1 MQILN
6 DACIQT
12 LGLEEPENASLRH
25 INGKLQITKS
35 SNGTMSLNNTQ
46 NLRLGGYSNGHYL
59 NNSFTNNQNSNN
71 NSFFN
76 STDNISKLLNQNKSP
91 FNMVDISIDDN
102 MDCNIKPNANLL
114 CVSNNNNNDYQQSNS
129 FSSGSNFQLRQPII
143 KMPPHLQ
150 QQQQQPQNNY
160 QKVPMLDFSF
170 KPTNNQPMKTTMPA
184 YMQPNTSSPQYQPNQ
199 YQKSHD
205 NYNHGD
211 NLVGYR
217 PNNFLKNPSQPESY
231 YRRLNQNG
239 IEEHQAY
246 NHLNQY
252 KLDGLHPNNNYQQQN
267 SPKNYNNNQ
276 YQQNYNENNYSSGQQ
291 HLKFSPKLNS
301 DHKFYQPK
309 PLSNP
314 TRLNVNAEATRRP
327 DLIFENS
334 NQEYTVEEIQNQVDY
349 YYEKSFKNLTK
360 NEADLKES
368 NSKTELLVVKTE
380 DETRL
385 TSHLR
390 SQTVETI
397 DLNGHRT
404 RENDEELHQ
413 SAYHHHSRN
422 PAAESP
428 HQQQQ
433 QTPVAQ
439 VRSRRSSLSST
450 TMPNCFS
457 IATADI
463 NIDVDCVVDS
473 EKTDSSSTPHRPFT
487 KPRVSNINPLSY
499 YETRVK
505 KNEPELIVS
514 PVVKEEETSTVEEV
528 MNSMPSAKPR
538 LKPNQLNETT
548 KLIQEL
554 SDASDEGIQMSSDIN
569 DSEKINEEKVEKKA
583 RTSVAKPR
591 SKSTPNP
598 LPKPRNSVRLDNEK
612 YNSDD
617 ETDSNEAGYC
627 EENLDDDDYKHDD
640 QLNYIDTSTS
650 TISSEHNVKPNH
662 PRQAHVVN
670 QSLVDN
676 NQHFIS
682 SDNSI
687 DITDLPKKSAKFT
700 TENDVRKK
708 LDLNLASCLNR
719 NNYTS
724 PAYTMNPN
732 SEKKSNTISSST
744 SSSSR
749 SSELEPSLSPRSE
762 SGSSS
767 SQHAVSNSSSTVS
780 SPSHSTSN
788 FSQQSSQHFKS
799 AVHSPN
805 KQLNNINEI
814 EPSQNTSSGVVN
826 QIKNMFEVAKPH
838 RNDILLSP
846 SPAKPALRK
855 FNIAASP
862 TTTKQEITTPKLQAK
877 RVEEEEKPEYMNLS
891 NNYIAK
897 ARPKETKREALPP
910 PPTSPPLPPT
920 QPPIS
925 PNYKINHFEIES
937 LQSSPTKHVKQSS
950 PTKQTA
956 KTTENLVS
964 KLISDSP
971 ISQQRPKHAPI
982 NIQTEL
988 NSDTLNHHQAKS
1000 SPLAST
1006 AGHTSRQQRQMSS
1019 ASSNTNYTL
1028 QSVKITPTAST
1039 SGGALNNTEF
1049 RMLNAHSS
1057 ERSTTP
1063 SGKSSNT
1070 SMANIVDRRVMIRHI
1085 PEAVDEVKLDFEGQ
1099 RRVVVPGYMTSA
1111 DILRNMLLNNANNA
1125 ANMGVANGTDL
1136 KTAAPMIIKRQQQNG
1151 MSLKEKLLMQKRIEA
1166 GENVD
1171 DLNHQYRDDSLLSTS
1186 RHKQNYSMAQMNP
1199 SLRFNGNLTTQQH
1212 MSKSIHFNE
1221 AHRNGFNRDPA
1232 ANLKSAPCNEDD
1244 DPELALKFRSNRTRS
1259 MSGVITIN
1267 TTSTQIIDINLDY
1280 ETAPAPAPN
1289 QAAQPAPQIKTKVE
1303 ESIIIQPPV
1312 REELKAAP
1320 RHAAKM
1326 SNEQKIFQSINQ
1338 PIIYAPVPP
1347 PPPPPPAPAQQNK
1360 SLEIASYSISTQKPQ
1375 ESLPVVAQ
1383 APRATKQLD
1392 PENHYAV
1399 SHIIADNPV
1408 QTKFSTVEQQQQIEL
1423 RTSSVKNSINGSRRI
1438 AKQSV
1443 TGSFDPNDF
1452 DSFDEEEE
1460 EANSVSKRS
1469 TRSLMRNQAQ
1479 INARVPN
1486 HVQIESIE
1494 KIRESAMI
1502 HNVEIEP
1509 EQEQQQQQ
1517 QQQQQGMGPCVE
1529 SSNLNAVQFDPD
1541 YFDSFDEDESDTEKR
1556 TSSPINA
1563 QLPVIQLSPKNIETQ
1578 TQHANSNRSS
1588 EEPEMDEQK
1597 KRQSEFIANRNK
1609 LEEIFKRNAVF
1620 NAQTK
1625 PKEPIK
1631 EKPVVKTTPATNT
1644 TDNHPRIN
1652 LSDLNTH
1659 ETSGFNAEF
1668 SSQIN
1673 SSTNYNDNVSNY
1685 SNERHNNNTVTSPKL
1700 NSKLNNFI
1708 EEAEE
1713 DPPQSHS
1720 SNFFRSALDRL
1731 SNRNSKKSK
1740 SKSRSSSVPLRT
1752 LIANELKASANISI
1766 EQDECAEQEVEM
1778 GRKTQRSTTLQHE
1791 ETNVAKNFGST
1802 TLPASQSGLPN
1813 MKALHLMTKMQN
1825 EFEEKQ
1831 KRKKQ
1836 RREQQKL
1843 LEEQKKQNAELNK
1856 SQSEIKTPKS
1866 ERKFLTSIINTL
1878 FSTSSNNE
1886 ASAASNETNFQKNEA
1901 KRLSLRKLKAKDKA
1915 KRKGD
1920 DGEPNAGDKDQ
1931 DYQSD
1936 GEINNSKKFNLKKAS
1951 NQSLNIIMN
1960 YQNDD
1965 FDNEDDVV
1973 EHTDEFKLKSTVDEA
1988 THNNIMPSTSKLHA
2002 RFGKIK
2008 NETKEETPINPN
2020 NKENIMKQLKAELDE
2035 EIKDRR
2041 LIELKENIINGGC
2054 ESSGSGGSTNSGASA
2069 VISNYDDNYAK
2080 NPKSST
2086 LNRRRNNANFE
2097 NNGDDL
2103 DKKNRKNRS
2112 KSVTFLDEISTDD
2125 EQLAHSPNNYQKRPM
2140 DFTGLDKNYTTNNVS
2155 SPQIQPRTST
2165 SNNGYYE
2172 DNEESNNH
2180 LVTPSSNRRS
2190 LKNGDARLYAGALTG
2205 VGPIRS
2211 IMKKSATDLAIS
2223 VNMNSTNYDDSEGV
2237 NSNEAANYL
2246 PNVQMGAYEQDYNR
2260 MPKSQTTPNLSA
2272 KKKQLIQ
2279 SDL

>member
-1 MQILN
+1 
-6 DACIQT
+6 
-12 LGLEEPENASLRH
+12 
-25 INGKLQITKS
+25 
-35 SNGTMSLNNTQ
+35 MSLNNTQ

-114 CVSNNNNNDYQQSNS
+114 CVSNNNNNNNYQQSNS

-170 KPTNNQPMKTTMPA
+170 KQTNNQPMKTTMPA

-231 YRRLNQNG
+231 YRRLNHNG
-239 IEEHQAY
+239 IEEHHNMQSY

-252 KLDGLHPNNNYQQQN
+252 KLDGLHLNNNYQQN

-314 TRLNVNAEATRRP
+314 TKLNVNGEATRKP
-327 DLIFENS
+327 DLIFES
-334 NQEYTVEEIQNQVDY
+334 SKQEYTVEEIQNQVDY
-349 YYEKSFKNLTK
+349 YYEKSFKNLTTK
-360 NEADLKES
+360 NEADLKDS
-368 NSKTELLVVKTE
+368 QNSKTELLVVKTE

-397 DLNGHRT
+397 DLNGHKT
-404 RENDEELHQ
+404 RENEEELHQ

-422 PAAESP
+422 PEAESP
-428 HQQQQ
+428 QQQQQQ

-463 NIDVDCVVDS
+463 NIDVDHVDS
-473 EKTDSSSTPHRPFT
+473 EKTDSSSAPHRPFT

-505 KNEPELIVS
+505 NEPELIVS
-514 PVVKEEETSTVEEV
+514 PVLKEEEAKTIEEV
-528 MNSMPSAKPR
+528 MNSIPSAKPR

-569 DSEKINEEKVEKKA
+569 DSEKINEEKVEKKV
-583 RTSVAKPR
+583 RINVAKPR

-627 EENLDDDDYKHDD
+627 EENLDDDYKHDD

-662 PRQAHVVN
+662 PRQVHVVN
-670 QSLVDN
+670 QALVDN
-676 NQHFIS
+676 NQQFIN

-687 DITDLPKKSAKFT
+687 DITDLPKKSAKFIT

-724 PAYTMNPN
+724 PDKYTMNEN
-732 SEKKSNTISSST
+732 SEKSNNISSST

-762 SGSSS
+762 SNSS

-799 AVHSPN
+799 VVHSPN
-805 KQLNNINEI
+805 KHLNNINEI
-814 EPSQNTSSGVVN
+814 EPSQNNSSSGGVVN
-826 QIKNMFEVAKPH
+826 QIKNMFEVAKPLQ

-855 FNIAASP
+855 FNVAASP
-862 TTTKQEITTPKLQAK
+862 TTTKQEIITTPKLQAK
-877 RVEEEEKPEYMNLS
+877 RVEEEEEKPEYMNLS
-891 NNYIAK
+891 NNYIARAK
-897 ARPKETKREALPP
+897 PKETKRALPP

-925 PNYKINHFEIES
+925 PNYKINNNFEIES
-937 LQSSPTKHVKQSS
+937 LQSSPTKHVNKQSS
-950 PTKQTA
+950 PTKHQTA

-964 KLISDSP
+964 KLISNSP
-971 ISQQRPKHAPI
+971 INQFQRPKNAPV

-988 NSDTLNHHQAKS
+988 NSETLNQQAKAA

-1006 AGHTSRQQRQMSS
+1006 VVGHTSRQQRQMSS

-1028 QSVKITPTAST
+1028 QSVKITPNAST
-1039 SGGALNNTEF
+1039 NGGALTEF
-1049 RMLNAHSS
+1049 RVLNAHSS
-1057 ERSTTP
+1057 ERSNTP

-1111 DILRNMLLNNANNA
+1111 DILRNMLLNNANNN
-1125 ANMGVANGTDL
+1125 ANMSLVNGTDL

-1171 DLNHQYRDDSLLSTS
+1171 DLNHQYRDDSLLSS

-1199 SLRFNGNLTTQQH
+1199 SHRLFNGNLTTQQH

-1221 AHRNGFNRDPA
+1221 ANSRNGFNQDPA
-1232 ANLKSAPCNEDD
+1232 ANLKSSPRNEDD
-1244 DPELALKFRSNRTRS
+1244 DDLAKKFRSNRTRS
-1259 MSGVITIN
+1259 MSGIITIN

-1280 ETAPAPAPN
+1280 ETAPASN
-1289 QAAQPAPQIKTKVE
+1289 QQAPQTITKIE
-1303 ESIIIQPPV
+1303 EKPPAQPPV
-1312 REELKAAP
+1312 KEELKAAP
-1320 RHAAKM
+1320 RNAAKM

-1347 PPPPPPAPAQQNK
+1347 PPPPPPAPVQQNK

-1375 ESLPVVAQ
+1375 ENLPVVVVSQ
-1383 APRATKQLD
+1383 APRANKQLD

-1408 QTKFSTVEQQQQIEL
+1408 QTKFSTVEQQQQLEL

-1460 EANSVSKRS
+1460 DENSGSKRS

-1502 HNVEIEP
+1502 QNVELEP
-1509 EQEQQQQQ
+1509 EQEQQQ
-1517 QQQQQGMGPCVE
+1517 GMGPGVE

-1563 QLPVIQLSPKNIETQ
+1563 QLPVIQLSPKNETQ
-1578 TQHANSNRSS
+1578 TQHVNNRSS
-1588 EEPEMDEQK
+1588 EEPEIMDEQK

-1609 LEEIFKRNAVF
+1609 LEEIFKRNAGF
-1620 NAQTK
+1620 NTQTK
-1625 PKEPIK
+1625 PKEPSK
-1631 EKPVVKTTPATNT
+1631 EKPVVKTTPISPLATNST
-1644 TDNHPRIN
+1644 ENHPKIN
-1652 LSDLNTH
+1652 LGDLNTQ
-1659 ETSGFNAEF
+1659 ETSDYNAEI

-1685 SNERHNNNTVTSPKL
+1685 SNERQNNTVTSPKL
-1700 NSKLNNFI
+1700 NNKNLNNFI
-1708 EEAEE
+1708 EEAE
-1713 DPPQSHS
+1713 DAPQSHS

-1752 LIANELKASANISI
+1752 LIANELKASTNISI
-1766 EQDECAEQEVEM
+1766 EQDEYAEQEIEM
-1778 GRKTQRSTTLQHE
+1778 ARKTQRSRTLQYE
-1791 ETNVAKNFGST
+1791 ETSVVKNFGST
-1802 TLPASQSGLPN
+1802 TLPASQSVLPN

-1843 LEEQKKQNAELNK
+1843 LEEQKKQNTELNK

-1878 FSTSSNNE
+1878 FSTSSNNNE
-1886 ASAASNETNFQKNEA
+1886 ASSASNETNFQKNEA

-1936 GEINNSKKFNLKKAS
+1936 GEINNSTKKFNIKKAS

-1988 THNNIMPSTSKLHA
+1988 THNNIMPSTSKLQA

-2054 ESSGSGGSTNSGASA
+2054 ESSSGGSTNSGASA

-2260 MPKSQTTPNLSA
+2260 MPKSQTTPNFSA